1 TRLLLV
7 DDDPDLRRLFK
18 AQLARA
24 EFEVDLAEDGREG
37 VQLARAREYDLIVAD
52 VNMPRL
58 DGWGMLRELRADYRT
73 REIPVIFLSA
83 HDDYRETLQAA
94 RCGAWDYLPK
104 TGRADVVID
113 RAQAALGPR
122 RRAAADLREGLPGE
136 MDMGLLGP
144 RWLLRTLGRQRST
157 GVLAARDE
165 WASYRIA
172 VRGGAPVLARA
183 NAAGRETSGVSAVGA
198 FLVSRG
204 ATGEFT
210 PQAVEDPATFD
221 VAMED
226 LLDATCAAL
235 NELEARAASDQIR
248 QAGTVEVDGD
258 LYQLYRRVAS
268 DRDLMIARALC
279 EEKLPAQQ
287 LAAHLQ
293 LPPEIVEA
301 GIADLL
307 RRRVIRFARPGG
319 G

>member
-1 TRLLLV
+1 
-7 DDDPDLRRLFK
+7 
-18 AQLARA
+18 
-24 EFEVDLAEDGREG
+24 
-37 VQLARAREYDLIVAD
+37 
-52 VNMPRL
+52 
-58 DGWGMLRELRADYRT
+58 
-73 REIPVIFLSA
+73 
-83 HDDYRETLQAA
+83 
-94 RCGAWDYLPK
+94 
-104 TGRADVVID
+104 VVID

-122 RRAAADLREGLPGE
+122 HRAAADLRQALPGE

-144 RWLLRTLGRQRST
+144 RWLLRTLGRQKAT

-172 VRGGAPVLARA
+172 VRSGAPVLARA

-210 PQAVEDPATFD
+210 PQPVDDAATFD
-221 VAMED
+221 LAMED

-279 EEKLPAQQ
+279 EERLPAQQ
-287 LAAHLQ
+287 LAAQLQ
-293 LPPEIVEA
+293 LPPEVVEA

-319 G
+319 A